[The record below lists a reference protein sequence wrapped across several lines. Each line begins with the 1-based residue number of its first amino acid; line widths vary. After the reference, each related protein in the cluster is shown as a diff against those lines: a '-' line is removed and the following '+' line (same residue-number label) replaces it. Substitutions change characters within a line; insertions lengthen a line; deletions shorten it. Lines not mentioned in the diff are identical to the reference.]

1 MNHDIPVAQPE
12 RKRARRI
19 DSTAPHVE
27 TLIGDS
33 GVDGIGV
40 SHHAPPRTP
49 PTHAS
54 EKGGAGPSRDG
65 ELMTLEQAA
74 VAAGVSVRTLARYR
88 KSGALEVTKVGRR
101 VLCTFDAIQR
111 ALLRR
116 SLQQLW
122 REITDPARESDRL
135 SAWLADIQAL
145 AETSPKYE
153 RPDLHRA
160 YVTEAVNRFGSLAV
174 REYQVGHLRSVA
186 ESLAAKGIQLE
197 SARLLNTFPE
207 STTVIDALRGLHQR
221 FGL

>member
-12 RKRARRI
+12 RKRAKRI
-19 DSTAPHVE
+19 DSTTPRVE
-27 TLIGDS
+27 TLIGES

-40 SHHAPPRTP
+40 PHHVSPRNSSTP
-49 PTHAS
+49 AAD
-54 EKGGAGPSRDG
+54 KGAAHSRDG

-101 VLCTFDAIQR
+101 VLCTFEAIQR
-111 ALLRR
+111 ALVRR

-122 REITDPARESDRL
+122 REITDPSREGDRL
-135 SAWLADIQAL
+135 SAWLGDIQAL
-145 AETSPKYE
+145 SETSPKYE

-160 YVTEAVNRFGSLAV
+160 YVTEALSRFGSFTV
-174 REYQVGHLRSVA
+174 RDYQVGHLRSVA
-186 ESLAAKGIQLE
+186 EGLAERGIQLE

-207 STTVIDALRGLHQR
+207 STMVIDALRGLHQR